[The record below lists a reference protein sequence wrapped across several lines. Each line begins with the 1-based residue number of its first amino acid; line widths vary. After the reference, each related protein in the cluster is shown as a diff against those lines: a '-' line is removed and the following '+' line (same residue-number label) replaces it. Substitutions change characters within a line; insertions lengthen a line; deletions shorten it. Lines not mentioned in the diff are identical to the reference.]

1 MNKADRFIFIAIALA
16 GLIMTIVAGI
26 QAAHRQS
33 KKDALRQTAEVN
45 DFDRWLIM
53 TPQFLYHGADYKGDS
68 FPNPP
73 IVLEVFKPFT
83 WVSPPAAQFLW
94 VLCKFIF
101 AAGVL
106 VCAINIARNSGTVL
120 GPPAVGLM
128 LATWLWPV
136 LGDMQEGQTNLLMLL
151 PLAAGL
157 WAAQQ
162 PSRRWQICAGLL
174 VALAVCVKVTP
185 IIFLIYFLFRR
196 RWLLSLA
203 MLLGLVLWLLPV
215 PALFFGWRQNL
226 TWLGQWYHIMIVPFV
241 VHAKLDYY
249 VGQSVSAFL
258 SRLLRHV
265 PAFVSHKHTA
275 QPYPVYVNIVS
286 LPGKISDWIIRL
298 LLVAMGLTGLWWMR
312 RPLKSLQSRRYLLD
326 IGAIAAF
333 MVLASPRTW
342 VPHYVTLIFTLAAVS
357 VIAFN
362 PATAM
367 PLRKWAIGALSASGF
382 LMFMTTDIG
391 KLFGPD
397 GHRWLLT
404 IGVSLWAT
412 LLLLLV
418 ILCDGLRRDPDEG
431 SVIKPPAVPVLSPE
445 KHL

>member
-1 MNKADRFIFIAIALA
+1 MNKADRVIFIAIALA
-16 GLIMTIVAGI
+16 GLIMTVVAGT

-33 KKDALRQTAEVN
+33 KKDELRQTAEVN
-45 DFDRWLIM
+45 DFDRWLTM
-53 TPQFLYHGADYKGDS
+53 TPQFVYHQANYKGDS

-73 IVLEVFKPFT
+73 IVLAVFKPFT
-83 WVSPPAAQFLW
+83 WVSPPTAQFLW

-101 AAGVL
+101 AAAAL

-120 GPPAVGLM
+120 GPAAVGLM

-157 WAAQQ
+157 WAAQH
-162 PSRRWQICAGLL
+162 PSRGWQICAGIL

-203 MLLGLVLWLLPV
+203 ILLGLMLWLLCA
-215 PALFFGWRQNL
+215 PALFFGWQQNL

-275 QPYPVYVNIVS
+275 HPYPVYVNIVT
-286 LPGKISDWIIRL
+286 LPGRLSDWIIRV
-298 LLVAMGLTGLWWMR
+298 LLVALGLIGLWWMR
-312 RPLKSLQSRRYLLD
+312 RPLNNLQSRRYLLD
-326 IGAIAAF
+326 VGAIAAF

-342 VPHYVTLIFTLAAVS
+342 VPHYVTLIFTLTAVS
-357 VIAFN
+357 AIAFN
-362 PATAM
+362 VATAM
-367 PLRKWAIGALSASGF
+367 PRRKWATGALSVSGL
-382 LMFMTTDIG
+382 LMFMTTDVG
-391 KLFGPD
+391 KIFGRD

-418 ILCDGLRRDPDEG
+418 IFCDGLGGDPGDE
-431 SVIKPPAVPVLSPE
+431 SVMKQPAASVLSPE